1 MTPKEYRI
9 VIYVLITIVLLSIG
23 HIVQLQKQLKASI
36 AIVAPPETPLQ
47 RYFRADK
54 EWSEAREKC
63 DQTAEPLWR
72 AYRDA
77 EDALKEQAKKEK
89 SNKSQVPQSWQ
100 FTDPPKI
107 TYHCGQY
114 EIDNGAQ
121 SCNAT

>member
-1 MTPKEYRI
+1 MTPFDHKVIISALI
-9 VIYVLITIVLLSIG
+9 VFIVALGCI
-23 HIVQLQKQLKASI
+23 IVHQQNELDQTV

-54 EWSEAREKC
+54 EWGEARAKC

-77 EDALKEQAKKEK
+77 EDALKKQAEKEK

-100 FTDPPKI
+100 FADPPKI

-121 SCNAT
+121 NCNAT